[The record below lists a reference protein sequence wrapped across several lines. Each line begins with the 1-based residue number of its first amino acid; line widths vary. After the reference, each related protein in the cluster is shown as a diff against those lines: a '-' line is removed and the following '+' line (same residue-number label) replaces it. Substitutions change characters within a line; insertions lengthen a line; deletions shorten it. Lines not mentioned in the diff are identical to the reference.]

1 MSDAK
6 AQWDKVTALNIAEQ
20 VTLGPIYTE
29 LLLRDPKCLSFI
41 LSRYKFAAKMLR
53 HKRRIIEVGSGEG
66 IGALLLVGETQ
77 GEVYGVDFDRKQI
90 ERARQSL
97 IPAFEAANPARRGRL
112 VYEWRDFGSDGADR
126 GLFDGLVCLD
136 VIEHVPHGQEE
147 DRFIAN
153 CADALNEG
161 GAAVIGTPS
170 LQASAYA
177 SERSRIGHVNLF
189 APDRFVA
196 ALQQQFRNVFLFSMN
211 DEMVHTGFDRMAHYL
226 MALCVK

>member
-29 LLLRDPKCLSFI
+29 LLLRDPKCLAFI
-41 LSRYKFAAKMLR
+41 LARYKFAAKMLR

-66 IGALLLVGETQ
+66 IGALLLVAETQ
-77 GEVYGVDFDRKQI
+77 AEVHGVDFDREQI
-90 ERARQSL
+90 ERAARSL
-97 IPAFEAANPARRGRL
+97 VPAFDGANPAKRGRL
-112 VYEWRDFGSDGADR
+112 IYECRDFGSNGADNER
-126 GLFDGLVCLD
+126 YDGLVCLD
-136 VIEHVPHGQEE
+136 VIEHVPHGEEE

-153 CADALNEG
+153 CAAALSVG
-161 GAAVIGTPS
+161 GVAVIGTPS
-170 LQASAYA
+170 LNASGHA
-177 SERSRIGHVNLF
+177 SERSRIGHINLF

-196 ALQQQFRNVFLFSMN
+196 ALQRRFGNVFLFSMN
-211 DEMVHTGFDRMAHYL
+211 DEMVHTGFDPMAHYL